1 MFASVAAGEWK
12 MRWYLVMLLVLMS
25 NASLAGPPSFCTVDH
40 SAVARLICAD
50 EELWTAEQDVFG
62 GLNAWRSNVE
72 GAERDARNESHG
84 AWIRSRNESCGLN
97 AMSPDAPLETLMA
110 AKPCMLKSYKERIEY
125 YNSVMWN

>member
-50 EELWTAEQDVFG
+50 EELWTAEDEVYG
-62 GLNAWRSNVE
+62 GLNSWRSNVE

-84 AWIRSRNESCGLN
+84 AWIRSRN
-97 AMSPDAPLETLMA
+97 APLETLMA
-110 AKPCMLKSYKERIEY
+110 AKPCMLKSYKERKEY
-125 YNSVMWN
+125 YDSVMWN